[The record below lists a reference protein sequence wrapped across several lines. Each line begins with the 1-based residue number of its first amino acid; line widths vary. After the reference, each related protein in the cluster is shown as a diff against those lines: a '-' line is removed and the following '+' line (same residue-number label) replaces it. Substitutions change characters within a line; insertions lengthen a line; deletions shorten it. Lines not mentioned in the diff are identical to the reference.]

1 MMRAILRLFPLA
13 FFAFHPV
20 NDSPVSPR
28 KSPLQERSRRTVE
41 RILDA
46 AARIFHE
53 QGYAGATTNDIADEA
68 GVSVGSLYQYFPNKD
83 AILVELTRRHI
94 EQATRGLADVLQRVD
109 PADGFDHI
117 LRVVVDFLVEQHQ
130 HDRLH
135 VLVAHTAPRTQE
147 IGEALDRARS
157 HLVDLAADLLASTIT
172 DRRHRALTARMVV
185 SVVDSAVHDVIIRQ
199 PRGRTRTAAIDLTV
213 ATAVSIIEGASAR

>member
-1 MMRAILRLFPLA
+1 MPLDNA
-13 FFAFHPV
+13 SARKA
-20 NDSPVSPR
+20 PR
-28 KSPLQERSRRTVE
+28 QDRSRRTVD

-46 AARIFHE
+46 AARIFDE
-53 QGYAGATTNDIADEA
+53 QGYSGATTNDIADEA
-68 GVSVGSLYQYFPNKD
+68 DVSIGSLYQYFPNKD

-109 PADGFDHI
+109 PTDGFDHL

-135 VLVAHTAPRTQE
+135 VLVAHTAPRTHD

-157 HLVDLAADLLASTIT
+157 HLVDLADGLLTSRIT

-185 SVVDSAVHDVIIRQ
+185 SIIDAAVHDVIIRQ
-199 PRGRTRTAAIDLTV
+199 PRGRARTAAIDLTV
-213 ATAVSIIEGASAR
+213 ATAVSIIDRASTH

>member
-1 MMRAILRLFPLA
+1 MPLDQA
-13 FFAFHPV
+13 SARKA
-20 NDSPVSPR
+20 PR
-28 KSPLQERSRRTVE
+28 QDRSRRTVD

-46 AARIFHE
+46 ATRIFDE
-53 QGYAGATTNDIADEA
+53 QGYTGTSTNDIADEA
-68 GVSVGSLYQYFPNKD
+68 DVSIGSLYQYFPNKD

-94 EQATRGLADVLQRVD
+94 EQATRGLADVLQQVD
-109 PADGFDHI
+109 PANGFDHI

-147 IGEALDRARS
+147 IGEALDQARS
-157 HLVDLAADLLASTIT
+157 HLVDLADGLLTTRIT

-185 SVVDSAVHDVIIRQ
+185 SIVDAAVHDVIIRQ
-199 PRGRTRTAAIDLTV
+199 PRGRARTAAIDLTV
-213 ATAVSIIEGASAR
+213 ATAVSIIERASTR